1 MLTMNGQM
9 MFKEDVKPFAAYQVQ
24 VQLNRRKM
32 SARGLARRIDMKPA
46 AMQRRMKGQ
55 VAFSV
60 DEIQRIAM
68 VLSVEPAIFF
78 PPVPRRCAR

>member
-1 MLTMNGQM
+1 MEFQ
-9 MFKEDVKPFAAYQVQ
+9 EAAKPFAAYQVR

-32 SARGLARRIDMKPA
+32 SARGLARGIGMKPA

-55 VAFSV
+55 VEFSV
-60 DEIQRIAM
+60 DEIQQIAT
-68 VLSVEPAIFF
+68 VLDVEPAIFF